1 VRSWLCWLVVL
12 SFLIVPALGETRSY
26 ELLDLHIEAQV
37 GADAVVRITET
48 LRVRFEGTYSGM
60 FRYFDTSRDIAI
72 KDLEVAEGGFS
83 YRRLPGETPGE
94 PGTYFVQE
102 QDGQVLVDWSF
113 SATDEVREF
122 TISYTLHN
130 AILKHNDVAELY
142 YQFVG
147 SGWDRPWQR
156 VQIVLTLPQG
166 AAPDQVGA
174 WGYGPRHGR
183 VTVESPSRIVWEVE
197 RLPAE
202 TFVEGRVVFPNALV
216 PLGTRYTNENGLER
230 ILGEEQ
236 RREEARRRAE
246 ERRRLDPYVAAVV
259 LLLGYL
265 LVFQIWRSYAKP
277 APGYKERYYKELPG
291 DYPPA
296 ELAFLL
302 RRNVQGQDFTATL
315 LDLARRGYLSIEE
328 ITELQARS
336 GRGEANYRFR
346 RREVSRQDLV
356 KLRPYET
363 QILELLFAEGNRE
376 ELTLAELQEYAKEKA
391 KDFAAFWKE
400 WAEAVEKAAAEHG
413 FFDKEAGK
421 RASWLLVPGFGLLP
435 VAVVAAA
442 LEMFI
447 TALVMGILGLAVIIL
462 VVAAFTRLSPA
473 GREQYTKWQA
483 FRRYLKEFSRVDQV
497 RIGTLGIWEHYL
509 PYAVTLGVA
518 DQMLKQLE
526 LQIPSMQQGDHRF
539 GYPWLI
545 YHSWSGVHPVSRM
558 TSSLEKSL
566 TSATLPQGVGG
577 SGGFSA
583 GGGGGFGGGGG
594 GAR

>member
-1 VRSWLCWLVVL
+1 
-12 SFLIVPALGETRSY
+12 
-26 ELLDLHIEAQV
+26 
-37 GADAVVRITET
+37 
-48 LRVRFEGTYSGM
+48 M
-60 FRYFDTSRDIAI
+60 
-72 KDLEVAEGGFS
+72 
-83 YRRLPGETPGE
+83 
-94 PGTYFVQE
+94 
-102 QDGQVLVDWSF
+102 
-113 SATDEVREF
+113 
-122 TISYTLHN
+122 
-130 AILKHNDVAELY
+130 
-142 YQFVG
+142 
-147 SGWDRPWQR
+147 
-156 VQIVLTLPQG
+156 
-166 AAPDQVGA
+166 
-174 WGYGPRHGR
+174 
-183 VTVESPSRIVWEVE
+183 
-197 RLPAE
+197 
-202 TFVEGRVVFPNALV
+202 
-216 PLGTRYTNENGLER
+216 
-230 ILGEEQ
+230 
-236 RREEARRRAE
+236 
-246 ERRRLDPYVAAVV
+246 
-259 LLLGYL
+259 
-265 LVFQIWRSYAKP
+265 
-277 APGYKERYYKELPG
+277 
-291 DYPPA
+291 
-296 ELAFLL
+296 
-302 RRNVQGQDFTATL
+302 
-315 LDLARRGYLSIEE
+315 
-328 ITELQARS
+328 
-336 GRGEANYRFR
+336 
-346 RREVSRQDLV
+346 SRQDLV

-497 RIGTLGIWEHYL
+497 RIGSLGIWEHYL